1 VRLLERVGKRG
12 DNGRVKFSDRGE
24 RCCCCCDP
32 CEEGIIEKG
41 KLVRIRNEE

>member
-12 DNGRVKFSDRGE
+12 DNGRVKFSERGE
-24 RCCCCCDP
+24 RCCCDP